1 MTDHWPNGLFEQA
14 EWFGIAL
21 MWIVTLLRA
30 PVAVRT
36 PQQRPLWL
44 AVGLA
49 SVAMT
54 LQVPEVALLAK
65 AALGGSSHA
74 VCLFKEIVGLLAATA
89 VFQFISAIVGLRRT
103 RPVILGTAAL
113 TLAGLVALC
122 VFSPP
127 HVRHVVPSPPSQ
139 AETPDTMYWIVLL
152 SYHLAANTAC
162 VVVCWR
168 SGRRVTHAVTR
179 AGLLLLGTGLFLSAL
194 LMALSLAHVFT
205 RNAAIPHLFPAVS
218 GAEATFMAAGA
229 ASPLLRR
236 PLRTLRNMAV
246 MYRLHP
252 LWRTLV
258 HVTPEVTLDGPR
270 SRAVDLLSAVR
281 HSDLRLYRRAIEIRD
296 ALLALENFSP
306 AGSLDR
312 AREHVRAARI
322 TDASAEAAVTACWAG
337 AAMANKR
344 SGAMT
349 PGRPSRLPESG
360 GDDMAEEVDFLLHLS
375 RFFRSPLV
383 TSFLKAEEQRHG
395 AMPDSR
401 AA

>member
-1 MTDHWPNGLFEQA
+1 MTDHGPNGFFEQA
-14 EWFGIAL
+14 EWLGIAL

-54 LQVPEVALLAK
+54 LQLPEVAPLAK
-65 AALGGSSHA
+65 AALGGSSHT

-103 RPVILGTAAL
+103 RLAILGTAAL
-113 TLAGLVALC
+113 TLTALVALC
-122 VFSPP
+122 VLSPP
-127 HVRHVVPSPPSQ
+127 HVLHMVPSTPTQ
-139 AETPDTMYWIVLL
+139 EETPDAVYWVVLL
-152 SYHLAANTAC
+152 SYHLAANIAC
-162 VVVCWR
+162 VAACWMC
-168 SGRRVTHAVTR
+168 GRQVNNAVTR
-179 AGLLLLGTGLFLSAL
+179 AGLLLLGTGFLLSAL

-218 GAEATFMAAGA
+218 GAEAAFMAAGA
-229 ASPLLRR
+229 AFPLLRG
-236 PLRTLRNMAV
+236 PLRTVRNMAV

-258 HVTPEVTLDGPR
+258 HVSPEVTLTGPR

-296 ALLALENFSP
+296 ALLALEDFSP

-322 TDASAEAAVTACWAG
+322 ADAAAEAAVTACWAG
-337 AAMANKR
+337 TALTNKR
-344 SGAMT
+344 SGAAT
-349 PGRPSRLPESG
+349 PGRPPGLPQSG
-360 GDDMAEEVDFLLHLS
+360 GGDMAEELGFLLQLS
-375 RFFRSPLV
+375 RFFRSPLA
-383 TSFLKAEEQRHG
+383 TSFRKAEEQRHG
-395 AMPDSR
+395 AMSDSR
-401 AA
+401 VS